1 MFEIN
6 PFENIIIFRKT
17 FGEHLKII
25 IKAKTQH
32 KSVINVK
39 GTEFTPK
46 LHTDMV
52 SSSRN
57 TSLKLSLSDFSLKI
71 LRKGFNS
78 LGAHQGREEG
88 MRNERRGGL
97 FIEKICHQLPDKAV
111 DVQQP

>member
-1 MFEIN
+1 M
-6 PFENIIIFRKT
+6 
-17 FGEHLKII
+17 KII

-88 MRNERRGGL
+88 MKNERWGGL